1 MGKVVVGKPGAR
13 KAATDATR
21 PVPTKKA
28 FYLAGKV
35 VAFQGQAGPLQTRKP
50 RAASDQR
57 IDKNSQTAHSA
68 SGLT

>member
-1 MGKVVVGKPGAR
+1 VGKVVVGKPGAR

-35 VAFQGQAGPLQTRKP
+35 VAFQG
-50 RAASDQR
+50 
-57 IDKNSQTAHSA
+57 
-68 SGLT
+68 